1 MPEPTTIK
9 IKGIVM
15 KSMDPH
21 QTIGTGKP
29 RAGEEYR
36 TNGER
41 LFHVDKVGW
50 YVHTREGLS
59 GPFDNKD
66 SAETHVAELTHINRT
81 GSAFMDTVQL

>member
-1 MPEPTTIK
+1 
-9 IKGIVM
+9 M
-15 KSMDPH
+15 KTMDPN

-29 RAGEEYR
+29 RAGEECR
-36 TNGER
+36 ANAER
-41 LFHVDKVGW
+41 LFLVDKVGW